1 MRKIVIDGSNTCG
14 FQRTALVAID
24 GKIDDVSIQSIAVEE
39 DAARKIEEKNKI
51 VNYGLDRLGIPLIE
65 IATGPDLKN
74 PAHAKEVA
82 EKIGLLLRSTGKVK
96 RGLGTIR
103 QDLNVSIS
111 NGKRVEIKGIQSLSS
126 ILKVADKEVIRQ
138 IGLINIME
146 TLRQRVNKQDLYEI
160 KIVDISSYLKNS
172 KSNIV
177 QKLLKEGYA
186 KAIRLPGLKG
196 LLKQDATRLGKE
208 FAVHAKIAT
217 GIGGIIHSDEL
228 PGYGIQQKEVDE
240 LNALLQLK
248 ENDALVIALGKE
260 NVVDNSLKIVIE
272 RAKKAF
278 DGVQNEVRRAL
289 PDDTTEYLRPM
300 PGAARMYPETDV
312 KPIRIKKECIDRIKS
327 NLPEHPEEKHKR
339 FMKEYLINDEQTR
352 QILSSGYENDFE
364 KLVKKFPELKNVII
378 RTFLNTFSELEK
390 EKIDVSSLD
399 EKTLVNIFSTL
410 STGKYSKEA
419 IPVILK
425 YLTLNPKSL
434 IDEAINSCGL
444 CFTDT
449 KEIEEIAKK
458 IVLEKIDFVKEKGI
472 EALGPLMGEVMK
484 ELRGKADGKIIN
496 EILKKE
502 IEKVI

>member
-1 MRKIVIDGSNTCG
+1 
-14 FQRTALVAID
+14 
-24 GKIDDVSIQSIAVEE
+24 
-39 DAARKIEEKNKI
+39 
-51 VNYGLDRLGIPLIE
+51 
-65 IATGPDLKN
+65 
-74 PAHAKEVA
+74 
-82 EKIGLLLRSTGKVK
+82 
-96 RGLGTIR
+96 
-103 QDLNVSIS
+103 
-111 NGKRVEIKGIQSLSS
+111 
-126 ILKVADKEVIRQ
+126 
-138 IGLINIME
+138 
-146 TLRQRVNKQDLYEI
+146 
-160 KIVDISSYLKNS
+160 
-172 KSNIV
+172 
-177 QKLLKEGYA
+177 
-186 KAIRLPGLKG
+186 
-196 LLKQDATRLGKE
+196 
-208 FAVHAKIAT
+208 
-217 GIGGIIHSDEL
+217 
-228 PGYGIQQKEVDE
+228 
-240 LNALLQLK
+240 
-248 ENDALVIALGKE
+248 
-260 NVVDNSLKIVIE
+260 
-272 RAKKAF
+272 
-278 DGVQNEVRRAL
+278 
-289 PDDTTEYLRPM
+289 M

-312 KPIRIKKECIDRIKS
+312 QPIRITKDYIDRIK
-327 NLPEHPEEKHKR
+327 NKIPEKPEEKHKR